1 MACHAFWQIP
11 LGFKHIHRV
20 FTHHHVVIWLPW
32 SGTRR
37 SGGIWY
43 CIRRD
48 LLVLENALENP
59 RYALAVGTSR
69 LPPWWRFRLYHHVH
83 KRLLGDPY
91 WCDQTSQ
98 PSRWTRIRPH
108 GYEME
113 LSASDWMERYA
124 LHTGAFYSN
133 EVMATV
139 MAELSVE
146 PDM

>member
-1 MACHAFWQIP
+1 M
-11 LGFKHIHRV
+11 
-20 FTHHHVVIWLPW
+20 
-32 SGTRR
+32 
-37 SGGIWY
+37 
-43 CIRRD
+43 
-48 LLVLENALENP
+48 LENALENT

-91 WCDQTSQ
+91 WCDQSSQ
-98 PSRWTRIRPH
+98 PSCWTRIRPH

-124 LHTGAFYSN
+124 LHTGAFYSS

-139 MAELSVE
+139 MAELDSGDCLVDVGANIGRMALTSTT
-146 PDM
+146 PSA